1 MDVSSLT
8 PLLHRALNMGCVC
21 LKPSI
26 MVEEVKYKV
35 KHELAEGGF
44 STIDLVEDTRTGRE
58 FVIKRITCHSTEDQN
73 IAIKEI
79 QMHRQFGDHR
89 NILEVVRSDITGTAD
104 IVHNTTSQVNIVL
117 PYFQRGSLQ
126 DELDKRCE
134 RKDPFPEEMLLR
146 MFLGVCLGV
155 EVLHSADTPVAHR
168 DIKPQNILLDKD
180 MTPVLMDLGS
190 ACPARVTITSM
201 KEAQYLQDTASERCS
216 MPYRPPELFSVS
228 SKCEIDERTDIW
240 SLGCLLYAMCFYK
253 SPFET
258 VMTRGDSVALAVQ
271 NSNIAV
277 PNHSHYSDAVHD
289 LIRELTN
296 VDINFRP
303 NIKSVIE
310 KTEAALDAAIVAV

>member
-8 PLLHRALNMGCVC
+8 PLLHRALSMGCVC

-117 PYFQRGSLQ
+117 PYFQVQNKSCL
-126 DELDKRCE
+126 RCLTY
-134 RKDPFPEEMLLR
+134 K
-146 MFLGVCLGV
+146 C
-155 EVLHSADTPVAHR
+155 R
-168 DIKPQNILLDKD
+168 DVIQSIL
-180 MTPVLMDLGS
+180 
-190 ACPARVTITSM
+190 A
-201 KEAQYLQDTASERCS
+201 Y
-216 MPYRPPELFSVS
+216 LFSFL
-228 SKCEIDERTDIW
+228 KCF
-240 SLGCLLYAMCFYK
+240 L
-253 SPFET
+253 
-258 VMTRGDSVALAVQ
+258 
-271 NSNIAV
+271 
-277 PNHSHYSDAVHD
+277 
-289 LIRELTN
+289 
-296 VDINFRP
+296 INF
-303 NIKSVIE
+303 
-310 KTEAALDAAIVAV
+310 